1 MKMFYKVQIHPSQL
15 VAMYVRHCKQ
25 YVHQRVGKF
34 KFITSDPH
42 ISLFSFEANV
52 QHEQL
57 LIKALRAAASRVALF
72 DVSLNGFSYFTQS
85 KTLFLKV
92 ENANMLKKLNQLF
105 HDAFLET
112 ACEMG
117 IELSNM
123 SVTDYPQI
131 TIGAG
136 FESKSFVS
144 LYNVFANEK
153 YRQAFTAD
161 QAMLFK
167 YMGRGQNKLISRA
180 PFRKGREQIAGQR
193 VGVPQGKSA
202 QGQMELV
209 F

>member
-1 MKMFYKVQIHPSQL
+1 MFYKVQIQPSQL

-92 ENANMLKKLNQLF
+92 ENANVLKKLNQLF

-117 IELSNM
+117 IELSNI

-180 PFRKGREQIAGQR
+180 PFYNQVKQAVGQ
-193 VGVPQGKSA
+193 VGGLPQGTSA